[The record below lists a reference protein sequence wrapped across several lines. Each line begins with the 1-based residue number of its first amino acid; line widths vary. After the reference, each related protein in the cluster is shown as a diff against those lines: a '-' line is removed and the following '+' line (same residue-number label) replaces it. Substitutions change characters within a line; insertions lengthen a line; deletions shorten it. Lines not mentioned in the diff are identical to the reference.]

1 MRNFRQE
8 KINNE
13 LFLAMETFLELQI
26 LAVKVQLLEILT
38 QY

>member
-1 MRNFRQE
+1 MRNSKQK

-26 LAVKVQLLEILT
+26 HGVKVQLL
-38 QY
+38 